1 MSIEGPY
8 NSIIPPNSR
17 AALIDTPA
25 PNRYTGDDKSPL
37 MASRLAAKQSDTGF
51 KNEATIGAERA
62 MSFCLSFIQ
71 ARFPVSCQSNAIS
84 IATVSILTALLAPA
98 VEATYDFFSR
108 RLDSVPRPN
117 TEGIRHILKEMDF

>member
-1 MSIEGPY
+1 
-8 NSIIPPNSR
+8 
-17 AALIDTPA
+17 
-25 PNRYTGDDKSPL
+25 

-117 TEGIRHILKEMDF
+117 TEGIRHILKEMDAAHRSPDDFVDVSLLDEIEQEGFAKKFH